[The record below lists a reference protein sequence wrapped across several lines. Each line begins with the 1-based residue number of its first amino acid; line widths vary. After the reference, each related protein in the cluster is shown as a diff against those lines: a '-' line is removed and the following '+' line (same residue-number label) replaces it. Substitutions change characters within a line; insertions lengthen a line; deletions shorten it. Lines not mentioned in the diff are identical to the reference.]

1 MSNSDLKITRELF
14 IPASVDVVWAFLM
27 NEEKM
32 KDWLKADKFVIDM
45 SDGGEIEFP
54 LSFGE
59 EKYFILGEFSILLI
73 KEKYA
78 FVWRERNMFGE
89 EWFNCTI
96 VNFDLE
102 KKDNGTL
109 LKFLHDGF
117 KYLPSDKQ
125 KPVYERYVNFWKS
138 GSLLEKLSSLIVTD
152 Q

>member
-1 MSNSDLKITRELF
+1 MTEQNLKVSRDIL
-14 IPASVDVVWAFLM
+14 IPSSIDSVWNFLM

-32 KDWLKADKFVIDM
+32 KNWLNADKFLIDM
-45 SDGGEIEFP
+45 TDGGKIEFP

-59 EKYFILGEFSILLI
+59 EKYIILGEFSILLL

-89 EWFNCTI
+89 DWFNCTT

-117 KYLPSDKQ
+117 KYLPSDVQ
-125 KPVYERYVNFWKS
+125 EGIHERYLDFWKKS
-138 GSLLEKLSSLIVTD
+138 GLLEKLSSLIVTD